1 MNQTESNEKQD
12 NFAKLRGPCHPLA
25 FKNARVRYLHVF
37 RMRHVL
43 ADTLDST
50 AETGS
55 VETIDVYW
63 RSQCLHCMQQTPLQ
77 VYPQPDR
84 ARKDS
89 PHSRQRRRKK
99 KLTGL
104 FLGVEERNKNKT

>member
-1 MNQTESNEKQD
+1 
-12 NFAKLRGPCHPLA
+12 
-25 FKNARVRYLHVF
+25 
-37 RMRHVL
+37 MRHVPV
-43 ADTLDST
+43 DTLDLI
-50 AETGS
+50 AEARS
-55 VETIDVYW
+55 VETIEVYW

-77 VYPQPDR
+77 VYPQPDH

-104 FLGVEERNKNKT
+104 FWGAEERNKDKT

>member
-1 MNQTESNEKQD
+1 
-12 NFAKLRGPCHPLA
+12 
-25 FKNARVRYLHVF
+25 
-37 RMRHVL
+37 MRHVL
-43 ADTLDST
+43 PDTLDLI

-55 VETIDVYW
+55 VETIEVYW

-77 VYPQPDR
+77 VYPQPDH